1 MEALAGNTPKASR
14 CDPSCSPK
22 ALVVRA
28 TSPGTAPTL
37 LSHLR
42 HNTAGPRDLHGN
54 IKGTIAVT
62 VNNDDGIDNVSTG
75 K

>member
-1 MEALAGNTPKASR
+1 MGALAGNTSKASK
-14 CDPSCSPK
+14 CDPVCSPI

-28 TSPGTAPTL
+28 TTPGTAPTL

-54 IKGTIAVT
+54 INGTIAVA
-62 VNNDDGIDNVSTG
+62 VNNDIGIDNVSTG